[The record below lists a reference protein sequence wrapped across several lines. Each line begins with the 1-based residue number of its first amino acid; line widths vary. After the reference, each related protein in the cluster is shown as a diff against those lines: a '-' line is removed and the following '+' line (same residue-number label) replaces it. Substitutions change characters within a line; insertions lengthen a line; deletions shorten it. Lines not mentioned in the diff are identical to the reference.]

1 MPLAG
6 NNCMSKKAKVA
17 GLDTSL
23 KTDVKKTGDLDVI
36 DLAAAIRRM
45 EDEPAETPPE
55 PEPESQEEAAEPSEL
70 KTPDDAVTEVPAEEG
85 KEDVLSQDESK
96 TEASEPTAEAD
107 PAELEYP
114 KFKKRV
120 DKLTAEKH
128 EAAAQIEALKAR
140 LEELQSQPKTEEAAP
155 PSPASTNP
163 FHHVQSYEDVKAE
176 ELNAEH
182 VIEWCSQNEDGA
194 VVKQPNGAER
204 EYDAK
209 EVREIQRNAEKALRK
224 HLPEQLKYLEARHH
238 FDQEAVQSYGWWKD
252 KTAVEYQQAAQL
264 LRAFPEMSRFPDYKI
279 NVGDFI
285 EGRRVRMAKG
295 KPATSSTP
303 KKAPAQPISP
313 ASQPAPVA
321 PSVARSDAARKRFVQ
336 SGNVAD
342 LAKLLAAEL

>member
-1 MPLAG
+1 
-6 NNCMSKKAKVA
+6 MSKKAKVA
-17 GLDTSL
+17 GLGTSL
-23 KTDVKKTGDLDVI
+23 KTDGNTGDLELV

-45 EDEPAETPPE
+45 EEAPAEAPPE
-55 PEPESQEEAAEPSEL
+55 PEPEPQEEAVEATEN
-70 KTPDDAVTEVPAEEG
+70 KTPDDAAAEAEVEEG
-85 KEDVLSQDESK
+85 KDVLSQDESK

-128 EAAAQIEALKAR
+128 EAQAQIEALKAR
-140 LEELQSQPKTEEAAP
+140 LEELQSQPKSEERAP
-155 PSPASTNP
+155 SPSPASTNP
-163 FHHVQSYEDVKAE
+163 FHHVQDYGAIKSE
-176 ELNAEH
+176 ELNAEQ
-182 VIEWCSQNEDGA
+182 VIEWCYQNEDGA
-194 VVKQPNGAER
+194 VVKQANGAER

-224 HLPEQLKYLEARHH
+224 HLPEQLEYLRARQH

-252 KTAVEYQQAAQL
+252 KAAIEYQQATQL

-285 EGRRVRMAKG
+285 EGRKVRMSKG
-295 KPATSSTP
+295 KTSVATATP
-303 KKAPAQPISP
+303 KKAPGQPIAP

-321 PSVARSDAARKRFVQ
+321 PSAARSDAARKRFVQ
-336 SGNVAD
+336 SGDVAD